1 MIFPNHTILQNVSQA
16 PASEGVWNGVIP
28 LNAVQG
34 CRTESQ
40 LGRPR
45 YLQFFKFTDIL
56 RGFAPVILM
65 MQTSFFVIF
74 CSVHKFFGIFFA
86 LQNTP

>member
-16 PASEGVWNGVIP
+16 PPSEGVWNGVIP

-45 YLQFFKFTDIL
+45 YLQFDIL

-65 MQTSFFVIF
+65 MQASFFVIF
-74 CSVHKFFGIFFA
+74 GSVHKFFGIFFA
-86 LQNTP
+86 LQNMP